1 VTVTTG
7 LKTLLFAVGLGAG
20 ATLVVG
26 LLISIR
32 RPTRRFWPHGEP
44 DWTFWVGWA
53 AWLLYF
59 GGLLGVA
66 YLDWWNWYRPPT
78 LVQGISLLLVFAGAV
93 SATWAMLRLGFWE
106 SSGLEGKLNTEGPY
120 QYSRN
125 PQYVGYVAMLGGG
138 AVLAGSWMTAVLALV
153 GIVWFLLAPLAEEPW
168 LHEQYGDAYE
178 EYRGTVPRFLGR
190 RHLESSQQNQTDRSK
205 GGNL

>member
-1 VTVTTG
+1 MTATTG
-7 LKTLLFAVGLGAG
+7 VKTLFFGVGLVAG

-32 RPTRRFWPHGEP
+32 SPTWRFWPHGER
-44 DWTFWVGWA
+44 DWTLLIGWA

-59 GGLLGVA
+59 GGLLGVV

-78 LVQGISLLLVFAGAV
+78 LVQGISLLLMLAGAV
-93 SATWAMLRLGFWE
+93 LATWAVWRLGVWE
-106 SSGLEGKLNTEGPY
+106 SSGLEGRLNTEGPY
-120 QYSRN
+120 RYSRN

-138 AVLAGSWMTAVLALV
+138 AVLAGSWMATVIALV

-168 LHEQYGDAYE
+168 LREQYGDAYE
-178 EYRGTVPRFLGR
+178 EYRRSVPRFLGR
-190 RHLESSQQNQTDRSK
+190 RHLEPSQQDQTDRSK